1 MTISEVFT
9 KTVDSTLAPLSIWL
23 HRGTKRRFMK
33 KNLVGDK
40 VTASEKGGFAS
51 KTGFLRRRLRAS
63 VTGLNVTGSSGDKN
77 VTKPNGIRSE

>member
-1 MTISEVFT
+1 
-9 KTVDSTLAPLSIWL
+9 
-23 HRGTKRRFMK
+23 MK

-51 KTGFLRRRLRAS
+51 KIGFLRKWLRAS

-77 VTKPNGIRSE
+77 VTKPVMK

>member
-1 MTISEVFT
+1 
-9 KTVDSTLAPLSIWL
+9 
-23 HRGTKRRFMK
+23 MK

-51 KTGFLRRRLRAS
+51 KIGFLRKWLRAS

>member
-1 MTISEVFT
+1 
-9 KTVDSTLAPLSIWL
+9 
-23 HRGTKRRFMK
+23 MK

-63 VTGLNVTGSSGDKN
+63 VTGLNVIGSSEKEN
-77 VTKPNGIRSE
+77 VKKSVMK

>member
-1 MTISEVFT
+1 
-9 KTVDSTLAPLSIWL
+9 
-23 HRGTKRRFMK
+23 MK